1 MRSPASTGDSLARS
15 DRPRVGV
22 RVYLFA
28 FFVVVACVP
37 LTILGIVQ
45 GKRLAE
51 EAVSDTDR
59 QTAAAATA
67 FSLQI
72 SLALTDYLRAT
83 ESLAAQISAHGG
95 LEGGAV
101 FAALAAHTA
110 PHPEF
115 VGSYAAHINGVSFAH
130 YSRGVGA
137 FPASRDYSSRDYYQ
151 ELRSTGRSAIS
162 RVQIGR
168 VTGSADIQIVSPV
181 RDVNGELRGF
191 VCTSVD
197 LQRLSERARVFTRGL
212 TEGRL
217 LVLDTERRVIADST
231 REGASLTDVSSTE
244 LYAPSELLTVR
255 SGRDDRHMT
264 VRSSVAP
271 ITEPRSGWSVI
282 ASVPTSVIEQR
293 TSSAQREVLLVA
305 LGALTFALG
314 LAVFLAVRLAAPLR
328 ALARSATQIAAG
340 DSRELPVVPR
350 VAPRELAQVTAA
362 VRHMVVALRKFAGG
376 LQVLVE
382 ERTRELRQI
391 NVELADALA
400 KLEVEQNILAADLE
414 QARHFQERLLPKVVA
429 SSAIQIATHF
439 RPLEQVGGD
448 IYDVLQLTPSK
459 YRVFLADATGHG
471 VQAAMRTIVIKF
483 EYDRIKR
490 EVAALDELLGTLNQR
505 LIELFPDGE
514 LHCAAMCA
522 DIEVTASGA
531 MLTLCSGGGSPA
543 WIANRETLVE
553 LYVGGPLLGVA
564 ALPFDPPTRV
574 ALEPNTSVVF
584 ATDGLF
590 EQMNSSRQRFDAA
603 LDGVAVVAARGP
615 DARMRALLAQFDAFL
630 DGQSRADDVTVVV
643 LHVAEQ

>member
-1 MRSPASTGDSLARS
+1 MRSQTSIGDTLARPE
-15 DRPRVGV
+15 RPRVGV
-22 RVYLFA
+22 RVYLFV

-37 LTILGIVQ
+37 LTILGFVQ
-45 GKRLAE
+45 SKRLAE

-83 ESLAAQISAHGG
+83 ESLAAQIGAHGG
-95 LEGGAV
+95 LESGTV
-101 FAALAAHTA
+101 FGALAAHTT

-115 VGSYAAHINGVSFAH
+115 IGSYAAHNNGVSFAH
-130 YSRGVGA
+130 YSRGLGA
-137 FPASRDYSSRDYYQ
+137 FPVSRDYSSRDYYQ
-151 ELRSTGRSAIS
+151 ELRSTQRSAIS

-168 VTGSADIQIVSPV
+168 VTGSADIQIVAPV
-181 RDVNGELRGF
+181 HDANGQMTGF

-197 LQRLSERARVFTRGL
+197 LQRLSERARAFTRGL

-231 REGASLTDVSSTE
+231 RDGASLTDVSSTA
-244 LYAPSELLTVR
+244 LYAASDVPAVR
-255 SGRDDRHMT
+255 AGRDDRQLM
-264 VRSSVAP
+264 VRSSVVP

-282 ASVPTSVIEQR
+282 ASVPTSVIERR
-293 TSSAQREVLLVA
+293 TLSAQREVLLVA

-314 LAVFLAVRLAAPLR
+314 LAAFLAVRLAAPLR

-340 DSRELPVVPR
+340 DSRELPSVPR
-350 VAPRELAQVTAA
+350 VAPRELAQVIAA

-382 ERTRELRQI
+382 ERTHELRQI

-400 KLEVEQNILAADLE
+400 KLEVEQNLLAADLG
-414 QARHFQERLLPKVVA
+414 QARHFQERLLPKVVP
-429 SSAIQIATHF
+429 SSAIQLATHF

-448 IYDVLQLTPSK
+448 IYDVTQLTPSK

-490 EVAALDELLGTLNQR
+490 EVAALDELLDTLNRR
-505 LIELFPDGE
+505 LIELFPEGE

-522 DIEVTASGA
+522 DIEVTLDGA
-531 MLTLCSGGGSPA
+531 ALTLCSGGGSPA
-543 WIANRETLVE
+543 WLTNGETLTE
-553 LYVGGPLLGVA
+553 LYVAGPLLGVA
-564 ALPFDPPTRV
+564 AMPFDPPTRV
-574 ALEPNTSVVF
+574 PLSPDTSVVL

-590 EQMNSSRQRFDAA
+590 EQMNPARQRFDAA
-603 LDGVAVVAARGP
+603 LNGAAVVAARGP
-615 DARMRALLAQFDAFL
+615 EERMQALLEQFDAFL
-630 DGQSRADDVTVVV
+630 DGQPRADDVTVV
-643 LHVAEQ
+643 LIHVAGP